1 MLGLPSDY
9 NHDMAV
15 KFIAPFSV
23 LLFFLSSC
31 QAKPENCS
39 EAQCKVLT
47 VGKGTASEFRFK
59 ASEKGVRI
67 VYLDLKF
74 RNDSYRP
81 LESEN
86 EFLPNRWVWASL
98 ISEPMLSM
106 SYDYDILSLG
116 LLKYQTRSM
125 DVLLEDQPSG
135 CLANLHSSC
144 QNKVVGRA
152 LLNMTQLNSGE
163 PPDRNVVC
171 VAIIEDY
178 NVKDFLWNDFY
189 GNVRFQCCEISKEES
204 EESAYIQCELEVQV
218 SGWFKAFN
226 GTLNLLTV
234 LMMLYCPAFLL
245 FLPDS
250 IFSLQEECKKEERR
264 EKEQQSEVSHHRQ
277 SNQQRSRYGSTNEAS
292 ANITAE
298 NDDLVS
304 LVTLPIL
311 TQSQQANSQIGEDTS
326 NKHVQSL
333 LYLDEPNPIT
343 FSYFLRTYTKERTE
357 LFSFHS
363 KFAFL
368 WYCVIPI
375 FLYLRLGLNYI
386 VESKFM
392 EEVHK
397 KRTASLVGLLFSY
410 LFDFQGFLA
419 RLTALAP
426 LFLILLSSPKDFL
439 ITVREDI
446 RQVICPVCRENTVSV
461 GEDMLRHLRKLSV
474 NSYKLAS
481 CLINFHQKA
490 LAKSIKFFT
499 HYAIEKMGPPW
510 KRAKTPFIA
519 LWVLFWDVVLVIVVG
534 VILGGICLCL
544 LLSGLVLLICWYS
557 PWFSLMLVCL
567 RKLGQML
574 KKWSLEVFKKCRHC
588 LTLFISVQVAFQLL
602 LMPILTD
609 GCLVG
614 GLSCRCITRM
624 FGLVTLGLVLNA
636 SIAGPFLALSIA
648 ALTNIYLCYYNLQMY
663 YRDVKEMISEKWQT
677 LDGKREHGA
686 IPEDLFWR
694 ICSEASNSNKAVP
707 PVRGEVNRMLSN
719 MAIILIFLF
728 LVFCSVF
735 LVTDASSMSA
745 MPSTIAVFL
754 SGAIPSLL
762 FKGLTHGKRF
772 TGETRVRMIREIEEA
787 VIKYKENTAVTVE
800 LYNLLQKDTLSNELT
815 LD

>member
-1 MLGLPSDY
+1 
-9 NHDMAV
+9 MAV
-15 KFIAPFSV
+15 EFITPFSV
-23 LLFFLSSC
+23 FLFFLSSC
-31 QAKPENCS
+31 QAEAENYN

-47 VGKGTASEFRFK
+47 VGEGTASEFRVK
-59 ASEKGVRI
+59 ASEKGVRL
-67 VYLDLKF
+67 VYLNLEF

-81 LESEN
+81 PKN

-116 LLKYQTRSM
+116 LLKYQSM
-125 DVLLEDQPSG
+125 FVLLEDQPSG
-135 CLANLHSSC
+135 CLANFNSSC

-152 LLNMTQLNSGE
+152 LLNMTQLKSGE
-163 PPDRNVVC
+163 LPDRNVVC
-171 VAIIEDY
+171 VAMIEDY
-178 NVKDFLWNDFY
+178 VLRRFFGGNVKI
-189 GNVRFQCCEISKEES
+189 RCCEMSKQET
-204 EESAYIQCELEVQV
+204 EESAYIRCELEVQV
-218 SGWFKAFN
+218 SGWFHAFN
-226 GTLNLLTV
+226 GTLNLLTA

-250 IFSLQEECKKEERR
+250 IFNLQEECKKEERR
-264 EKEQQSEVSHHRQ
+264 EKRAQSEDSHHRQ
-277 SNQQRSRYGSTNEAS
+277 SNQQRSRYGSTDEAS

-304 LVTLPIL
+304 LVTLPIP

-343 FSYFLRTYTKERTE
+343 LSYFLRTYTKQRTE

-375 FLYLRLGLNYI
+375 FVYLRLGLNYI

-397 KRTASLVGLLFSY
+397 KPTASLVGPLFSY

-419 RLTALAP
+419 RLMALAP
-426 LFLILLSSPKDFL
+426 LILILLSSPEDFL
-439 ITVREDI
+439 ITVREDV
-446 RQVICPVCRENTVSV
+446 RQVICLICKENTVSV
-461 GEDMLRHLRKLSV
+461 GEDMLRHLRKLAV

-519 LWVLFWDVVLVIVVG
+519 LWVIFWDVVLVIVVG
-534 VILGGICLCL
+534 VILGGVCFC
-544 LLSGLVLLICWYS
+544 VLLIGLVFLICCYS
-557 PWFSLMLVCL
+557 PWGSLMIVCL
-567 RKLGQML
+567 RKLKQML
-574 KKWSLEVFKKCRHC
+574 KKWSLEVFNQYRHC
-588 LTLFISVQVAFQLL
+588 LILMFIGVQISLVGFQLL
-602 LMPILTD
+602 LMAILTD

-624 FGLVTLGLVLNA
+624 FGLVILGLVLNA
-636 SIAGPFLALSIA
+636 SIVGPFLALFIT

-735 LVTDASSMSA
+735 LVTDTSSMSA
-745 MPSTIAVFL
+745 VPSTIAVFL

-787 VIKYKENTAVTVE
+787 VIKYKENTAVE
-800 LYNLLQKDTLSNELT
+800 LNNLLQKDTLSNELT
-815 LD
+815 LA

>member
-1 MLGLPSDY
+1 MIVTKK
-9 NHDMAV
+9 MAV
-15 KFIAPFSV
+15 EFITPFSV
-23 LLFFLSSC
+23 FLFFLSSC
-31 QAKPENCS
+31 QAKPENFS
-39 EAQCKVLT
+39 EDQCKILT
-47 VGKGTASEFRFK
+47 VREGTASEFRVK
-59 ASEKGVRI
+59 ASERGVRI

-86 EFLPNRWVWASL
+86 EFLPNRWVWARL
-98 ISEPMLSM
+98 ISEPMLSL
-106 SYDYDILSLG
+106 SYDYDILSVG

-135 CLANLHSSC
+135 CLANLKSSY

-163 PPDRNVVC
+163 LPDRNVVC
-171 VAIIEDY
+171 VAMIEDY
-178 NVKDFLWNDFY
+178 FNDFLWSFFD
-189 GNVRFQCCEISKEES
+189 GNVRFQCCEMSKEETT
-204 EESAYIQCELEVQV
+204 ESASIQCELDVQV

-250 IFSLQEECKKEERR
+250 IFNLPEECKKEERR
-264 EKEQQSEVSHHRQ
+264 EKEQQSEDSHHQQ
-277 SNQQRSRYGSTNEAS
+277 SNQQRSRYGSTAEAS
-292 ANITAE
+292 ANVNAE
-298 NDDLVS
+298 NNDSVPS
-304 LVTLPIL
+304 VTLPIL
-311 TQSQQANSQIGEDTS
+311 TQSQLANSQIGEDTS

-343 FSYFLRTYTKERTE
+343 LSYFLRTYTKERTE

-375 FLYLRLGLNYI
+375 FVYLRLGLNYI

-397 KRTASLVGLLFSY
+397 KPKASLVGPYFSY
-410 LFDFQGFLA
+410 LFDFQGFFERA
-419 RLTALAP
+419 MALAP
-426 LFLILLSSPKDFL
+426 LILILLSSPKDFL
-439 ITVREDI
+439 ITAGEDI
-446 RQVICPVCRENTVSV
+446 RLVKCPVCRENTVSV
-461 GEDMLRHLRKLSV
+461 GEDMLRHLRKLAV
-474 NSYKLAS
+474 DSYKLPS
-481 CLINFHQKA
+481 RLINFHQKA

-499 HYAIEKMGPPW
+499 HYAIEKMVPPW

-534 VILGGICLCL
+534 VILGGVCFCVFLI
-544 LLSGLVLLICWYS
+544 GLVVLIYCHS
-557 PWFSLMLVCL
+557 PWVSLMLVCL
-567 RKLGQML
+567 RKLRQML
-574 KKWSLEVFKKCRHC
+574 KKWNLGVFNQYRHC
-588 LTLFISVQVAFQLL
+588 LTLRFIGVRIFLVGFHLL
-602 LMPILTD
+602 LMAILTE

-694 ICSEASNSNKAVP
+694 ICSEASNSKNAVP

-745 MPSTIAVFL
+745 VPSTIAVFL

-787 VIKYKENTAVTVE
+787 VIKYKENTAIE
-800 LYNLLQKDTLSNELT
+800 LYNLLQKDNLSNELA

>member
-1 MLGLPSDY
+1 
-9 NHDMAV
+9 MAV
-15 KFIAPFSV
+15 EFITPFSV
-23 LLFFLSSC
+23 FLFFLSSC
-31 QAKPENCS
+31 QAEVENYS
-39 EAQCKVLT
+39 EAECKVLT
-47 VGKGTASEFRFK
+47 VGEGTASEFRVK

-74 RNDSYRP
+74 HNDSYRP

-86 EFLPNRWVWASL
+86 GFLPNRWVWASL
-98 ISEPMLSM
+98 ISEPMLSL

-135 CLANLHSSC
+135 CLANFNSSC

-178 NVKDFLWNDFY
+178 VKDFLWSFFD
-189 GNVRFQCCEISKEES
+189 GNVKFRCCEMSKQET

-250 IFSLQEECKKEERR
+250 IFNLQEECKKEERR
-264 EKEQQSEVSHHRQ
+264 ENEQQSEDSHHRQ
-277 SNQQRSRYGSTNEAS
+277 GSLQRSRYGSTDEAS

-304 LVTLPIL
+304 RVTLPIL

-375 FLYLRLGLNYI
+375 FVYLRLGLNYI

-392 EEVHK
+392 EAVHK
-397 KRTASLVGLLFSY
+397 NPKAYLVGPLFSY
-410 LFDFQGFLA
+410 RFCVQDLV
-419 RLTALAP
+419 RTPMALAP
-426 LFLILLSSPKDFL
+426 LILILFSSPKDFL
-439 ITVREDI
+439 ITVTEDI
-446 RQVICPVCRENTVSV
+446 RQVKCPVCRENTVSV

-499 HYAIEKMGPPW
+499 HYAIEKMVPPW
-510 KRAKTPFIA
+510 KRAKTPFIV

-534 VILGGICLCL
+534 VILGGVCFC
-544 LLSGLVLLICWYS
+544 VLLIGLVFLICCYS
-557 PWFSLMLVCL
+557 PWGSLMLVCL

-574 KKWSLEVFKKCRHC
+574 KKWSLEEFNQYRHY
-588 LTLFISVQVAFQLL
+588 LTPMFIGVQVGFQLL
-602 LMPILTD
+602 LMAILTN

-614 GLSCRCITRM
+614 SLSCRCITRM

-719 MAIILIFLF
+719 MAIILIFLV

-745 MPSTIAVFL
+745 VPSTIAVFL

-800 LYNLLQKDTLSNELT
+800 LYNLLQKDTSSNELT

>member
-1 MLGLPSDY
+1 
-9 NHDMAV
+9 MAV
-15 KFIAPFSV
+15 KFIAPLSV
-23 LLFFLSSC
+23 FLFFLSSC

-39 EAQCKVLT
+39 EAQCKVLL
-47 VGKGTASEFRFK
+47 VRKGTASEFRVK

-98 ISEPMLSM
+98 ISEPMLSL
-106 SYDYDILSLG
+106 SYDYDILSMG

-135 CLANLHSSC
+135 CLANFNSSC

-163 PPDRNVVC
+163 LPDRNIVC
-171 VAIIEDY
+171 VAMIEDY
-178 NVKDFLWNDFY
+178 VLWNYFDGNVKF
-189 GNVRFQCCEISKEES
+189 RCCEISKEET

-226 GTLNLLTV
+226 GALNLLTV
-234 LMMLYCPAFLL
+234 LMMLFCPAFLL

-250 IFSLQEECKKEERR
+250 IFNLQEECKKEERR
-264 EKEQQSEVSHHRQ
+264 ENEQQSEDSHHEQQSEDSHHRQ
-277 SNQQRSRYGSTNEAS
+277 SNQQRSRYRSTAETS
-292 ANITAE
+292 ANVNAK
-298 NDDLVS
+298 NNSSPLS
-304 LVTLPIL
+304 VTLL
-311 TQSQQANSQIGEDTS
+311 TPTHSQQANSQIGEDKS

-343 FSYFLRTYTKERTE
+343 FSYFLRNYTKERTE

-368 WYCVIPI
+368 WYCVIPT
-375 FLYLRLGLNYI
+375 FVYLRLGLNYI

-392 EEVHK
+392 KEVHEK
-397 KRTASLVGLLFSY
+397 PKAYLVGPFFSY
-410 LFDFQGFLA
+410 LFDVQGKVRTLM
-419 RLTALAP
+419 ALAP
-426 LFLILLSSPKDFL
+426 LILILFSSPKDFL
-439 ITVREDI
+439 ITVTEDI
-446 RQVICPVCRENTVSV
+446 RHVICPVCREYTVSA
-461 GEDMLRHLRKLSV
+461 GEDMLRHLRKLAV
-474 NSYKLAS
+474 NSCKLAS

-519 LWVLFWDVVLVIVVG
+519 LWVLFWDVVLIIVVG
-534 VILGGICLCL
+534 VIFGGICLFL
-544 LLSGLVLLICWYS
+544 LLLGLVLLICLYS
-557 PWFSLMLVCL
+557 PWLSLMLVCV
-567 RKLGQML
+567 RKNKQMFKESRIRNKNQTL
-574 KKWSLEVFKKCRHC
+574 KFIFVRLFLYFYFVLEAATITSCCF
-588 LTLFISVQVAFQLL
+588 L
-602 LMPILTD
+602 
-609 GCLVG
+609 G
-614 GLSCRCITRM
+614 GLSCRHITNM
-624 FGLVTLGLVLNA
+624 CGLVTLGLVLNA
-636 SIAGPFLALSIA
+636 SIVGPFVALSVV
-648 ALTNIYLCYYNLQMY
+648 ALTNIYLCYYNLQMRY
-663 YRDVKEMISEKWQT
+663 QDVKKMISEKWQT
-677 LDGKREHGA
+677 VDGKSEHGA

-694 ICSEASNSNKAVP
+694 ICSETSNLNNTVL

-735 LVTDASSMSA
+735 LVIDASSILA
-745 MPSTIAVFL
+745 VPSTIAVLL
-754 SGAIPSLL
+754 SGVIPRFF
-762 FKGLTHGKRF
+762 FKGLTNEKRF
-772 TGETRVRMIREIEEA
+772 TGETRMKMIREIEEA
-787 VIKYKENTAVTVE
+787 VIEYKENTAVE
-800 LYNLLQKDTLSNELT
+800 LYNLLQNDAEFIE
-815 LD
+815 

>member
-1 MLGLPSDY
+1 
-9 NHDMAV
+9 MAV
-15 KFIAPFSV
+15 EFITPFSV
-23 LLFFLSSC
+23 FLFFLSSC
-31 QAKPENCS
+31 QAEVENYS
-39 EAQCKVLT
+39 EAECKVLT
-47 VGKGTASEFRFK
+47 VGEGTASEFRVK

-74 RNDSYRP
+74 HNDSYRP

-86 EFLPNRWVWASL
+86 GFLPNRWVWASL
-98 ISEPMLSM
+98 ISEPMLSL
-106 SYDYDILSLG
+106 SYDYDIFSLG

-135 CLANLHSSC
+135 CLANLNSSC

-178 NVKDFLWNDFY
+178 VRDFLWSDFD
-189 GNVRFQCCEISKEES
+189 GNVRFQCCEISKEET

-250 IFSLQEECKKEERR
+250 IFNLQEECKKEERR
-264 EKEQQSEVSHHRQ
+264 ENEQQSEDSHHRQ
-277 SNQQRSRYGSTNEAS
+277 SNQKRSRYGSTDEAS
-292 ANITAE
+292 ANINAE
-298 NDDLVS
+298 NNDSDPS
-304 LVTLPIL
+304 VTLAIL

-343 FSYFLRTYTKERTE
+343 FSYFLRNYTKERTE

-375 FLYLRLGLNYI
+375 FVYLRLGLNYI

-392 EEVHK
+392 EAVHK
-397 KRTASLVGLLFSY
+397 NPKAYLVGPLFSY
-410 LFDFQGFLA
+410 RFCVQDLV
-419 RLTALAP
+419 RTPMALAP
-426 LFLILLSSPKDFL
+426 LILILFSSPKDFL
-439 ITVREDI
+439 ITVTEDI
-446 RQVICPVCRENTVSV
+446 RQVKCPVCRENTVSV
-461 GEDMLRHLRKLSV
+461 GEDMLRHLRKLAV
-474 NSYKLAS
+474 DSYKLAS
-481 CLINFHQKA
+481 CLINVHQKA

-499 HYAIEKMGPPW
+499 HYAIEKMVPPW
-510 KRAKTPFIA
+510 KRAKTPFIV

-534 VILGGICLCL
+534 VILGGVCFC
-544 LLSGLVLLICWYS
+544 VLLIGLVFLICCYS
-557 PWFSLMLVCL
+557 PWGSLMLVCL

-574 KKWSLEVFKKCRHC
+574 KKWSLEEFNQYRHY
-588 LTLFISVQVAFQLL
+588 LTPMFIGVQVGFQLL
-602 LMPILTD
+602 LMAILTN

-614 GLSCRCITRM
+614 SLSCRCITRM

-636 SIAGPFLALSIA
+636 SVVGPFLALSIV

-719 MAIILIFLF
+719 MAIILIFLV

-745 MPSTIAVFL
+745 VPSTIAVFL

-800 LYNLLQKDTLSNELT
+800 LYNLLQKDTSSNELT

>member
-9 NHDMAV
+9 NHNMAV

-39 EAQCKVLT
+39 EAQCKVVP

-98 ISEPMLSM
+98 ISEPMLSL

-125 DVLLEDQPSG
+125 EMLLEDQPSG
-135 CLANLHSSC
+135 CLANFNSSC

-178 NVKDFLWNDFY
+178 AKDFLWSFFD
-189 GNVRFQCCEISKEES
+189 GNVKFRCCEMSEQET

-250 IFSLQEECKKEERR
+250 IFNLQEECKKEERR
-264 EKEQQSEVSHHRQ
+264 ENEQQSEDSHHRQ
-277 SNQQRSRYGSTNEAS
+277 SNQRRSRYGSTDEAS

-304 LVTLPIL
+304 LVSLPIL
-311 TQSQQANSQIGEDTS
+311 IQSQQANSQIGEDTS
-326 NKHVQSL
+326 NKHVRNL

-343 FSYFLRTYTKERTE
+343 FSYFLRTYTKECTE
-357 LFSFHS
+357 LFSFHF
-363 KFAFL
+363 KLAFL
-368 WYCVIPI
+368 LYGVISI
-375 FLYLRLGLNYI
+375 FTYLKLVLNYI
-386 VESKFM
+386 VKSNFM

-397 KRTASLVGLLFSY
+397 KPKASLVGPLFSY
-410 LFDFQGFLA
+410 VFSFQRLSGALF
-419 RLTALAP
+419 ALAP
-426 LFLILLSSPKDFL
+426 LILILFSSPTDFL
-439 ITVREDI
+439 ITVTEDF
-446 RQVICPVCRENTVSV
+446 RQVICPVCKENTGSA
-461 GEDMLRHLRKLSV
+461 GDDMLRHLGKLAV

-481 CLINFHQKA
+481 RLITLHQKA
-490 LAKSIKFFT
+490 LIWSIKLFT
-499 HYAIEKMGPPW
+499 HWALKKMGPPW

-519 LWVLFWDVVLVIVVG
+519 LWVLFWDVVLIIVVG
-534 VILGGICLCL
+534 VIFGGICLCL
-544 LLSGLVLLICWYS
+544 LLVGLVLLICFYS
-557 PWFSLMLVCL
+557 PWGSLMLVCA
-567 RKLGQML
+567 RKLMQMFRESKIRNKNQIL
-574 KKWSLEVFKKCRHC
+574 KFNFVLLFPHFYSL
-588 LTLFISVQVAFQLL
+588 
-602 LMPILTD
+602 PIATTITI

-614 GLSCRCITRM
+614 GLSCRHIANMC
-624 FGLVTLGLVLNA
+624 GLVTLGLVLNA
-636 SIAGPFLALSIA
+636 SIVGPFVALSIV
-648 ALTNIYLCYYNLQMY
+648 ALTNIYLCYYNLQMRY
-663 YRDVKEMISEKWQT
+663 QDVKKMISEKWQT
-677 LDGKREHGA
+677 VDGKSEHGA

-694 ICSEASNSNKAVP
+694 ICSETSNSNNTVP

-735 LVTDASSMSA
+735 LVIDASSTLA
-745 MPSTIAVFL
+745 VPSTIAVLL
-754 SGAIPSLL
+754 SGVIPRFF
-762 FKGLTHGKRF
+762 FKGLTNEKRF
-772 TGETRVRMIREIEEA
+772 TGEKRLQMITEIEKA
-787 VIKYKENTAVTVE
+787 VIEYKENTAVE
-800 LYNLLQKDTLSNELT
+800 LYNLLQNDAEFIE
-815 LD
+815 

>member
-1 MLGLPSDY
+1 
-9 NHDMAV
+9 MAV
-15 KFIAPFSV
+15 KFIAPLSV
-23 LLFFLSSC
+23 FLFFLSSC

-39 EAQCKVLT
+39 EAQCKVLP
-47 VGKGTASEFRFK
+47 VGKGTASEFRVK

-81 LESEN
+81 SESEN

-98 ISEPMLSM
+98 ISEPMLSL
-106 SYDYDILSLG
+106 SYDYDILSVG

-135 CLANLHSSC
+135 CLANLNSSY
-144 QNKVVGRA
+144 QNKIVGRA

-189 GNVRFQCCEISKEES
+189 GNVRFQCCEISKEET
-204 EESAYIQCELEVQV
+204 EESAYIQCELDVQV
-218 SGWFKAFN
+218 RGWLKAFN
-226 GTLNLLTV
+226 GILNLLTV

-250 IFSLQEECKKEERR
+250 IFNLQEEGTKEERH
-264 EKEQQSEVSHHRQ
+264 ENEQQSEGSHHQQ
-277 SNQQRSRYGSTNEAS
+277 SNQQISRYGSTAEA
-292 ANITAE
+292 NVNAE
-298 NDDLVS
+298 NDDSVS
-304 LVTLPIL
+304 LVTLPLL

-343 FSYFLRTYTKERTE
+343 LSYFLRNYTKERTE

-375 FLYLRLGLNYI
+375 FVYLRLGLNYI

-392 EEVHK
+392 EEVRK
-397 KRTASLVGLLFSY
+397 KPKASLVGPLLSY

-419 RLTALAP
+419 RLMVLAP
-426 LFLILLSSPKDFL
+426 LILILLSNPKDFL
-439 ITVREDI
+439 ITAGEDI
-446 RQVICPVCRENTVSV
+446 RQVKCPVCRENTVSV

-534 VILGGICLCL
+534 VILGGVCFC
-544 LLSGLVLLICWYS
+544 VLLI
-557 PWFSLMLVCL
+557 
-567 RKLGQML
+567 
-574 KKWSLEVFKKCRHC
+574 VFNQYRHC
-588 LTLFISVQVAFQLL
+588 LTPMFIGVQIFLVGFQLL
-602 LMPILTD
+602 PMAILTD

-707 PVRGEVNRMLSN
+707 PVSGEVNRMLSN
-719 MAIILIFLF
+719 MAII
-728 LVFCSVF
+728 
-735 LVTDASSMSA
+735 
-745 MPSTIAVFL
+745 
-754 SGAIPSLL
+754 
-762 FKGLTHGKRF
+762 
-772 TGETRVRMIREIEEA
+772 
-787 VIKYKENTAVTVE
+787 
-800 LYNLLQKDTLSNELT
+800 
-815 LD
+815 

>member
-1 MLGLPSDY
+1 M
-9 NHDMAV
+9 V
-15 KFIAPFSV
+15 VEFIAPLSV
-23 LLFFLSSC
+23 FIFFLSSC

-39 EAQCKVLT
+39 EAQCKVVP
-47 VGKGTASEFRFK
+47 VGKGTASKFRVK
-59 ASEKGVRI
+59 ASEKGVRL
-67 VYLDLKF
+67 VYLNLKF

-81 LESEN
+81 LESE
-86 EFLPNRWVWASL
+86 FLPYRWVWASL

-135 CLANLHSSC
+135 CLANFNSSC

-163 PPDRNVVC
+163 LPDRNVVC
-171 VAIIEDY
+171 VAVIEDY
-178 NVKDFLWNDFY
+178 VKDFLWGFFD
-189 GNVRFQCCEISKEES
+189 GNVKFRCCNISKEET
-204 EESAYIQCELEVQV
+204 EESAHIRCELDVQV

-250 IFSLQEECKKEERR
+250 IFNLQEECKKEERR
-264 EKEQQSEVSHHRQ
+264 ENEQQSEDSHHRQ
-277 SNQQRSRYGSTNEAS
+277 SNQKRSRYGSTDEAS

-298 NDDLVS
+298 NGDSVP
-304 LVTLPIL
+304 LVTLAIL

-343 FSYFLRTYTKERTE
+343 LSYFLRTYTKQRTE

-375 FLYLRLGLNYI
+375 FVYLRLGLNYI

-397 KRTASLVGLLFSY
+397 KPTASLVGPFFSF

-419 RLTALAP
+419 RLKALAP
-426 LFLILLSSPKDFL
+426 LILILLSSPEDFL
-439 ITVREDI
+439 IIVREDI
-446 RQVICPVCRENTVSV
+446 TQFKCSVCRENTVSV

-474 NSYKLAS
+474 NIYKLAS

-534 VILGGICLCL
+534 VILGGVCLCIL
-544 LLSGLVLLICWYS
+544 LLGLVLLICWYS

-567 RKLGQML
+567 RKLRQML
-574 KKWSLEVFKKCRHC
+574 KKWSLEVFKKYRHC
-588 LTLFISVQVAFQLL
+588 LTPMFMFGVQIVLVGFHLL
-602 LMPILTD
+602 LPAILTD

-636 SIAGPFLALSIA
+636 SVVGPFLALSIV

-677 LDGKREHGA
+677 LNGKREHGS

-707 PVRGEVNRMLSN
+707 TVRGEVNRMLSN

-735 LVTDASSMSA
+735 LVTDTSSMSA
-745 MPSTIAVFL
+745 VPSTIAVFL

-787 VIKYKENTAVTVE
+787 VIKYKENTAVE
-800 LYNLLQKDTLSNELT
+800 LYNLLQKDNLPNELA